1 VRRPARHP
9 FFDQIDL
16 GRGRVEQR
24 RLAAVALEAS
34 AVDFPFARTVVLV
47 RSTTT
52 YKRRNETKT
61 ETRFY
66 LSSAEP
72 AAYSPAQW
80 QHLIRGHWA
89 GVEIRNHWRRDAIW
103 GEDRSRTRNPNA
115 LANLALLRNALLALL
130 PEHYPDISHSEIHE
144 RLHSHPA
151 AGLRVIRST

>member
-16 GRGRVEQR
+16 GRGRVER
-24 RLAAVALEAS
+24 RQLAARPLEAS
-34 AVDFPFARTVVLV
+34 AVDFPFARTVVVV
-47 RSTTT
+47 RSATT
-52 YKRRNETKT
+52 YKRRGETKS
-61 ETRFY
+61 EARYY

-72 AAYSPAQW
+72 ADYSPAQW
-80 QHLIRGHWA
+80 HHLVRGHWA
-89 GVEIRNHWRRDAIW
+89 GVEIRNPWRRDAIW

-130 PEHYPDISHSEIHE
+130 PEHYPDISHAEIHE